1 MKRPLSIILASVA
14 ASFVV
19 IGCDDQAAE
28 KKAEETAAAAEK
40 KAESIVSGA
49 LDAGNKAADKAGEA
63 VEKAGEAVQ
72 DAGLAAQGQKLVADL
87 TAAVEKKDIAA
98 LPALLKQAEDLKAK
112 LPADVQKQI
121 DELITKGKALLPS
134 VPGM

>member
-63 VEKAGEAVQ
+63 VQ

-87 TAAVEKKDIAA
+87 TAAVEKKDLAA